1 MTSRARV
8 SGLSAPH
15 KPVVRCQ
22 DMRCRLALSIS
33 DLPFDANRW
42 VEDLF
47 RTAPPGVDTA
57 RLLEECEG
65 SVERSDAAAFVET
78 VSAVAMPMS
87 GVRLPLCDSCVGPA
101 AVSRDRVL
109 RQLRNTR
116 SHLSALVKAAA
127 ASDDAAG
134 GQATP
139 GAATLPELHAVGEAA
154 EASAEQEEVRTLTAA
169 VLGAR
174 RRLAAARERREAA
187 AKRRAAASRRRSA
200 LLRGLESARTSL
212 GEELL
217 DTRTFGQGASLSRAA
232 LEDLRCRRML
242 DEGFRIART
251 GPFATINGCR
261 LGRTAR
267 EPVSW
272 PEINAALGHT
282 ALLVAT
288 LIKHLDL
295 VLSTHRIIPMGS
307 FARIC
312 PHGGNERNAMVL
324 HFDGG
329 FFAQS
334 RLNNALRGLAACVL
348 EIQRSIADKLT
359 LPFRISDSCETVGGL
374 PLQLQL
380 GTKEEEWTTAMRNLL
395 TSLKWIQAWALAQ

>member
-1 MTSRARV
+1 M
-8 SGLSAPH
+8 
-15 KPVVRCQ
+15 
-22 DMRCRLALSIS
+22 
-33 DLPFDANRW
+33 
-42 VEDLF
+42 
-47 RTAPPGVDTA
+47 
-57 RLLEECEG
+57 
-65 SVERSDAAAFVET
+65 
-78 VSAVAMPMS
+78 
-87 GVRLPLCDSCVGPA
+87 
-101 AVSRDRVL
+101 
-109 RQLRNTR
+109 
-116 SHLSALVKAAA
+116 
-127 ASDDAAG
+127 
-134 GQATP
+134 
-139 GAATLPELHAVGEAA
+139 
-154 EASAEQEEVRTLTAA
+154 RTLTAA

>member
-1 MTSRARV
+1 
-8 SGLSAPH
+8 
-15 KPVVRCQ
+15 
-22 DMRCRLALSIS
+22 
-33 DLPFDANRW
+33 
-42 VEDLF
+42 
-47 RTAPPGVDTA
+47 
-57 RLLEECEG
+57 
-65 SVERSDAAAFVET
+65 
-78 VSAVAMPMS
+78 MS
-87 GVRLPLCDSCVGPA
+87 GVRLPLCDACVGPA

-116 SHLSALVKAAA
+116 SHLNALVRAAA
-127 ASDDAAG
+127 ASADDDTSPPDDPSPPEPRTEA
-134 GQATP
+134 
-139 GAATLPELHAVGEAA
+139 GAAASSALQADEA
-154 EASAEQEEVRTLTAA
+154 ESLQAA
-169 VLGAR
+169 IRAAR
-174 RRLAAARERREAA
+174 ARIESARERR
-187 AKRRAAASRRRSA
+187 RAAAERRVAASSRRGA
-200 LLRGLESARTSL
+200 LLRGLETARTSL
-212 GEELL
+212 SDELL
-217 DTRTFGQGASLSRAA
+217 DTRTCGQGAALSRAA

-295 VLSTHRIIPMGS
+295 VLATHRIIPMGS

-312 PHGGNERNAMVL
+312 PHGGHERNAMVL

-348 EIQRSIADKLT
+348 EIQRYLAHKLT

-374 PLQLQL
+374 PIQLQL
-380 GTKEEEWTTAMRNLL
+380 GTKEEEWTTAMRSLL